1 MNIDST
7 IDNPITAY
15 LDGTNLEIHLHPA
28 GNRTLTIV
36 CDEKGRMIDVGCFFF
51 AGDSPDQA
59 YQEIK
64 NIYEKVYRE
73 GCLISVAVNTLR
85 ETGVL
90 VHNVTARSVA

>member
-28 GNRTLTIV
+28 GNRILTIV
-36 CDEKGRMIDVGCFFF
+36 CDEKGRMIDVGCCFF
-51 AGDSPDQA
+51 AGDNPDLA

-73 GCLISVAVNTLR
+73 GQPIKEAVGALVGMGIAVRDSTSMVA
-85 ETGVL
+85 
-90 VHNVTARSVA
+90 